1 MMENWIL
8 KLFLLGI
15 YFSVYIDK
23 NVNGD
28 ICLLGDIDLSQVVNV
43 IS

>member
-15 YFSVYIDK
+15 NFCVYIDK

-28 ICLLGDIDLSQVVNV
+28 ICLLGDIDLS
-43 IS
+43 